1 MRGRVP
7 RCYAAPVLRQHRIHF
22 VGIGGIGMSGIAEV
36 LLDLGFEVSGSDLAR
51 SELTA
56 RLETLGARISY
67 GHDGANLPEDAEAVV
82 LSSAVRFSNPE
93 VARARDLGIPILPRA
108 EMLAELMRMKTG
120 LAVAGT
126 HGKTT
131 TSSMLA
137 AILHAAGHDATAVI
151 GGRVHSLGS
160 NAHRG
165 AGELLVAEADE
176 SDGTFLL
183 LTPTIAVITNIDP
196 EHLDH
201 WGSLEASIDG
211 YVEFANRVPFYGAAI
226 LGIDNSRVRGILPRL
241 RKRHVTFGLTSDAQV
256 AARDVMVEGF
266 ETRFDLVIDGAPV
279 GRVTIG
285 MPGRHVAQNALAAI
299 AAAREI
305 GVEPAVA
312 IRALAAFGGIHRR
325 FEVRGEVAGVLVI
338 DDYGHHP
345 EEVRATLRAARE
357 GLGRRIVAAFQPHRY
372 TRTRDLF
379 EDFLGAFD
387 DVDVLFLT
395 DVYAAGEDPIE
406 GADGESLA
414 RALRARGHADVRFV
428 GPRTALAEAIAA
440 SAREGDLVLLLGAG
454 DIIREGDRVL
464 ECLAAGAGAP
474 LRVVR

>member
-1 MRGRVP
+1 MYVGAVRRK
-7 RCYAAPVLRQHRIHF
+7 HRIHF

-36 LLDLGFEVSGSDLAR
+36 LLDLGFDVSGSDLSR
-51 SELTA
+51 SELTT
-56 RLETLGARISY
+56 RLEERGARIAY
-67 GHDGANLPEDAEAVV
+67 GHAAVNLPEDAEAVV

-131 TSSMLA
+131 TSSLLA
-137 AILHAAGHDATAVI
+137 AILYEAGLDPTAVI
-151 GGRVHSLGS
+151 GGRVHALGS
-160 NAHRG
+160 NARHG
-165 AGELLVAEADE
+165 AGDLLVAEADE

-183 LTPTIAVITNIDP
+183 LTPTIAVVTNIDP
-196 EHLDH
+196 EHLEH
-201 WGSLEASIDG
+201 WGSIEAVLDG
-211 YVEFANRVPFYGAAI
+211 YVEFANRVPFYGATI
-226 LGIDNSRVRGILPRL
+226 LGIDSPRVRAMLPRL
-241 RKRHVTFGLTSDAQV
+241 RKRHITFGLTTDAQV
-256 AARDVMVEGF
+256 SARDVVVEGF
-266 ETRFDLVIDGAPV
+266 ETRFELVLDGEPAGPV
-279 GRVTIG
+279 RIG
-285 MPGRHVAQNALAAI
+285 MPGRHAAQNALAAI

-312 IRALAAFGGIHRR
+312 VRAIAGFGGIHRR
-325 FEVRGEVAGVLVI
+325 FEVRGEAGGVLVV

-372 TRTRDLF
+372 SRTRNLF
-379 EDFLGAFD
+379 DDFLGAFD
-387 DVDVLFLT
+387 DADVLLLT
-395 DVYAAGEDPIE
+395 DVYAAGEEAIA

-428 GPRTALAEAIAA
+428 GPRTALPEAVAEV
-440 SAREGDLVLLLGAG
+440 ARDGDLVLLLGAG

-464 ECLAAGAGAP
+464 EQLAASGRER